1 MVLRLIPLAAVS
13 AAIAVAAGAFGSHGA
28 SGRAAELLSIGGMYQ
43 LTHAIAA
50 IALSGR
56 YRGPAKILLG
66 GSALFAISLYVLAL
80 GGARW
85 MGMVAP
91 IGGSAMILGWLW
103 LAYLASASRNDSTSD
118 SETDLST

>member
-1 MVLRLIPLAAVS
+1 MVFRLVPLAAIS

-28 SGRAAELLSIGGMYQ
+28 SGRAAELLAIGGIYQ
-43 LTHAIAA
+43 LTHAIAVV
-50 IALSGR
+50 ALSGR
-56 YRGPAKILLG
+56 YNGPATMLLG
-66 GSALFAISLYVLAL
+66 GSAVFAISLYVLAL

-85 MGMVAP
+85 MGAVAP

-103 LAYLASASRNDSTSD
+103 LAYRASVSRKDSTSD